1 MPELRLHGPPG
12 VIRTPGRAL
21 PLSAREA
28 ALLAW
33 LHLEGATPRS
43 RLAGLLWPGGT
54 EAQARANLRQTLA
67 RLKRAAGTLL
77 AEDEGVLRLA
87 DDVAVAAAGGARL
100 LGPIEFDDAPD
111 LAEWLAAR
119 REAGQRE
126 HLRDGLAAARERLAQ
141 GDLDGALAAADALLV
156 LDAAVEEAHRV
167 RMEVFYL
174 RDDRAAAVAAW
185 DACRDALRSAFGIAP
200 STATNELGRLILA
213 RDAIPVA
220 KRPRTLPAALRRPPH
235 LVGRAVPLADLRR
248 ALELG
253 RSVVVAGVGGIGKSR
268 LLAEVASPRDD
279 ALGIRARPGDE
290 LLPGTVI
297 SRLLARTLERYAP
310 RLDDATRADLARWTA
325 PGSDDA
331 PALNS
336 ALDQRRLFGSLAR
349 AFAASHDCGLQ
360 LVVVDDL
367 QFADELSVA
376 AMHAV
381 LGRWLADAAGGACQA
396 LIGARADELRPAAK
410 ALLAMMEGS
419 GRCVRFDLA
428 PLHGADVRALLD
440 DLPLADI
447 DRDALAAALVAQVG
461 GNPAFLLE
469 SLKSLWL
476 DGFEGWQA
484 GVPLPLPATLRD
496 AVRQRLQRLPDAAL
510 QVAQLAAVARSD
522 FSVALAAAALGR
534 TTLQLAPVLG
544 ALEAAQIFHG
554 PGFTH
559 DLVAEAVERSLPAA
573 LLPPLHRLVAEHLG
587 AHGGAPASIAHHLSA
602 AGDPRAAAP
611 WQAKA
616 AQRARAAWQMAEAS
630 SLFAA
635 AAEGFPPGDE
645 AARLEAW
652 LGAARCALWSRRHD
666 EAQALLDRARP
677 LARTRAARARWLAQ
691 QTACH
696 FNARRIGEAVR
707 GAETL
712 IDEFDAVA
720 EALESATLADG
731 LRIVTSSV
739 PYGVD
744 LDRALALVDR
754 VRPRVDAGA
763 EAGGD
768 DDAPLALRI
777 AHGGLLHWAA
787 RPAEALAELEAAWQR
802 TRPRRDA
809 GTRVLLGNQR
819 MRVLHAVGDLAGAI
833 ACGEVLLQEA
843 EPLEPG
849 VVFLTDVMHV
859 VAMMEIAAG
868 RAADGIARFDALLA
882 RLRDAGEPVLD
893 LFVTSRALACM
904 ALGRLDEA
912 AGWLARH
919 PPAGRDGMGLQ
930 DLGYHLTRARLA
942 LLRGEAAEPWL
953 DLAAQPS
960 ALPPGLVLQRAVA
973 LASMRE
979 PREGDRAARAA
990 LADELRSRGQH
1001 GLERVARIAAARAA
1015 LAEAD
1020 RDAALSQARR
1030 ALELVARVDA
1040 WVDEPASAWL
1050 GAAEVLAGCGQ
1061 ADEGDLAAAQGA
1073 AWVCGGAAQWP
1084 RPADRAAWLE
1094 GHPVH
1099 RALLSW
1105 PARASRGTG

>member
-12 VIRTPGRAL
+12 VTRTPGHAL

-43 RLAGLLWPGGT
+43 RLAGLLWPGGS

-67 RLKRAAGTLL
+67 RLKRAAGSLL

-87 DDVAVAAAGGARL
+87 GGVAVAGAGGARL
-100 LGPIEFDDAPD
+100 LGPIEFDDAPE

-119 REAGQRE
+119 REAGQRD
-126 HLRDGLAAARERLAQ
+126 HLRESLTAARDRLAQ
-141 GDLDGALAAADALLV
+141 GDLDGALAAADALLA
-156 LDAAVEEAHRV
+156 LDPAVEEAHRV
-167 RMEVFYL
+167 RMEAFYL

-200 STATNELGRLILA
+200 SAATNELGRLILA
-213 RDAIPVA
+213 RDAAPSA
-220 KRPRTLPAALRRPPH
+220 ARPRSLPAALRRPPH
-235 LVGRAVPLADLRR
+235 LVGRAALQADLQR

-268 LLAEVASPRDD
+268 LLTETALPRQD
-279 ALGIRARPGDE
+279 ALAVGARPGDE
-290 LLPGTVI
+290 LLPGALVA
-297 SRLLARTLERYAP
+297 RLLERVIESVAP
-310 RLDDATRADLARWTA
+310 ALDEGTAADLARWTA
-325 PGSDDA
+325 PASDDGL
-331 PALNS
+331 ALRS

-349 AFAASHDCGLQ
+349 AFAAGHARGLQ

-367 QFADELSVA
+367 QFADELSIA
-376 AMHAV
+376 ALHA
-381 LGRWLADAAGGACQA
+381 LFGRWLAETPGGACQV
-396 LIGARADELRPAAK
+396 LIGARADELRPAAA
-410 ALLAMMEGS
+410 ALLAMLDGS
-419 GRCVRFDLA
+419 GRCTRFDLA
-428 PLHGADVRALLD
+428 PLQAADVRALLD
-440 DLPLADI
+440 DLPLVGI
-447 DRDALAAALVAQVG
+447 DRDTLAAALTAQVG

-476 DGFEGWQA
+476 DGFDGWQPGA
-484 GVPLPLPATLRD
+484 PLPLPATLRD
-496 AVRQRLQRLPDAAL
+496 AVRQRLQRLPDDAL

-522 FSVALAAAALGR
+522 FSATLAAAALGR
-534 TTLQLAPVLG
+534 TPLQLAPVLS
-544 ALEAAQIFHG
+544 ALEGAQIFHG
-554 PGFTH
+554 PGFAH

-573 LLPPLHRLVAEHLG
+573 LVPPLHRLVAEHLV
-587 AHGGAPASIAHHLSA
+587 AHGGAPASIAHHLAA

-611 WQAKA
+611 WQARA
-616 AQRARAAWQMAEAS
+616 AQQARAAWQMAEAAR
-630 SLFAA
+630 LFAA
-635 AAEGFPPGDE
+635 AAEGYAPGEE
-645 AARLEAW
+645 AARLAAW

-677 LARTRAARARWLAQ
+677 LAHTRADRARWLAQ
-691 QTACH
+691 QAACH
-696 FNARRIGEAVR
+696 FNARRVGDAVR
-707 GAETL
+707 AAESL

-720 EALESATLADG
+720 DALEPATLADG
-731 LRIVTSSV
+731 LRIVTSCV

-744 LDRALALVDR
+744 VDRALALVQR
-754 VRPRVDAGA
+754 VQPRVDAGA
-763 EAGGD
+763 ERD
-768 DDAPLALRI
+768 DDAALALRI

-787 RPAEALAELEAAWQR
+787 RPAEALAELDAAWQR
-802 TRPRRDA
+802 TRAGRDA
-809 GTRVLLGNQR
+809 GTRVLLANQR
-819 MRVLHAVGDLAGAI
+819 MRVLHALGELARAI
-833 ACGEVLLQEA
+833 DCGVALLDEA

-849 VVFLTDVMHV
+849 VVFLADVMHV

-868 RAADGIARFDALLA
+868 RAAAGVARFDALLA
-882 RLRDAGEPVLD
+882 RLHDAGEPVPD

-904 ALGRLDEA
+904 ARGRLDDA
-912 AGWLARH
+912 AAWLARH

-930 DLGYHLTRARLA
+930 DLGVHLTRARLA

-953 DLAAQPS
+953 DLAAQAS

-973 LASMRE
+973 LASMRA
-979 PREGDRAARAA
+979 PRPGDAADREA
-990 LADELRSRGQH
+990 LADELRARGQH

-1020 RDAALSQARR
+1020 HDAAAAHARR
-1030 ALELVARVDA
+1030 ALELVAQVDA

-1050 GAAEVLAGCGQ
+1050 GAAEVLAGCGY
-1061 ADEGDLAAAQGA
+1061 ADEAGVAAASGA
-1073 AWVCGGAAQWP
+1073 AWVRAGAAQWS
-1084 RPADRAAWLE
+1084 RPDDRAAWLE

-1105 PARASRGTG
+1105 CARAGAGTA